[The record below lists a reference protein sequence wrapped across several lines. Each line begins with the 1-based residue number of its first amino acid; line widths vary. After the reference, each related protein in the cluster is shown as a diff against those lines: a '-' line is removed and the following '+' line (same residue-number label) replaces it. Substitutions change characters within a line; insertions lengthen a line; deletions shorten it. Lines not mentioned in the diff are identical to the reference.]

1 MNRGRIS
8 HSTTLCIA
16 GLIVALAT
24 TSAWSVPV
32 ESPATA
38 VAPARAIDDAATP
51 PTVDE
56 ASGTGQGVVSAKSL
70 LRIIRDGGILMIPIG
85 VCSFLLFVFVFE
97 RAISLRRGRI
107 IPGPF
112 VDRFLDQLQAGELSR
127 ESALKIC
134 EENNSPVAR
143 LFAAGVRKWGRP
155 GVEVEQAIIDTG
167 ERICSDLRKHVRM
180 MNGIST
186 ITPLLGLLGTVLGM
200 IQAFD
205 AIAAFDPSGG
215 DSKPMVAAGISVALI
230 TTAAGLSVA
239 IPALIAYLYFV
250 GRVDQRIVELDAL
263 GMEVVHAISAEALA
277 GSAAERR
284 NPDRP
289 RSGPNRN
296 AA

>member
-1 MNRGRIS
+1 MNLGWIRAKTVFLALGFFV
-8 HSTTLCIA
+8 
-16 GLIVALAT
+16 IVGTVTALAAGPLGKT
-24 TSAWSVPV
+24 VGSQASSETALTN
-32 ESPATA
+32 ATA
-38 VAPARAIDDAATP
+38 APVAANSSA
-51 PTVDE
+51 
-56 ASGTGQGVVSAKSL
+56 VSSKSL
-70 LRIIRDGGILMIPIG
+70 LKIIRDGGILMLPIG
-85 VCSFLLFVFVFE
+85 VCSFLLLVFVFE
-97 RAISLRRGRI
+97 RAISLRKGRI

-112 VDRFLDQLQAGELSR
+112 VDRFLDQLQDGELTR
-127 ESALKIC
+127 ESALKLC

-143 LFAAGVRKWGRP
+143 IFAAGVRKWGRP
-155 GVEVEQAIIDTG
+155 SVEVEQAILDSG
-167 ERICSDLRKHVRM
+167 ERVCSGLRKHVRM

-205 AIAAFDPSGG
+205 AIAAFDPAGG

-277 GSAAERR
+277 SAAGERR
-284 NPDRP
+284 NADRP
-289 RSGPNRN
+289 RGGPNRN
-296 AA
+296 VA